1 MHGCMQPVD
10 NAHPNLS
17 ADRPPFHTP
26 GGAITLVIINVGEVE
41 EGQETE
47 EQTGMPEKGHRIM
60 SRCCDSVWEG

>member
-1 MHGCMQPVD
+1 MHGRMQHVH

-26 GGAITLVIINVGEVE
+26 GETIILIIINMGEVE

-47 EQTGMPEKGHRIM
+47 EQTGMSEKRHSIT
-60 SRCCDSVWEG
+60 SRGL